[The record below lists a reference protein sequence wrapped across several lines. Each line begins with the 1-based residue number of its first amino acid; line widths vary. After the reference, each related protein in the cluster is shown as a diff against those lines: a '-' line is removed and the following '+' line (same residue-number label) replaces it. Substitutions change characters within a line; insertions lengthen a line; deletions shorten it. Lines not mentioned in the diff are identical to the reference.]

1 MRIVVAASAAAS
13 HPVPKAFAAMNSR
26 DPSEALARPQRD
38 LRTGPVMPVPTL
50 LREFG
55 IDPAPLLARAG
66 IAPQLLEGAENR
78 IAFAAVGQLLDDCV
92 RVTGCAHFGLLT
104 GQRFEA
110 ATLGALG
117 VLVRHCASVGA
128 ALRSLVLYL
137 HLNDRGGVP
146 VLLNLG
152 TTRVAL
158 GYAIVEPGMP
168 GKTQFDDATIAI
180 TFLLLRQLCG
190 AGWRPTEVMFA
201 HRPPADAEPYR
212 QLFGARVRFD
222 AELSAVTFPA
232 YWLKHAIAGA
242 DPAAHAVLEAALRKA
257 AAREASP
264 LGERVRRA
272 LHSLAYVAGPA
283 LAPEVAQLFAL
294 HERQLRRLLTLE
306 STTFRQLAHEARR
319 EVAQH
324 LLRDTRLPL
333 PDIAAA
339 LHYADAAG
347 LSRAFKQ
354 WTGVAPG
361 AWRAANAAAVGQL
374 QG

>member
-1 MRIVVAASAAAS
+1 
-13 HPVPKAFAAMNSR
+13 MNFRSLA
-26 DPSEALARPQRD
+26 EAPARPQRD
-38 LRTGPVMPVPTL
+38 LRTGPVMPVPAL

-78 IAFAAVGQLLDDCV
+78 IAFAAVGQLLDDSV
-92 RVTGCAHFGLLT
+92 RATGCAHFGLLT

-117 VLVRHCASVGA
+117 TLVRHCASVDA

-152 TTRVAL
+152 PTRVAL
-158 GYAIVEPGMP
+158 GYAIVQPAMP

-180 TFLLLRQLCG
+180 AFLLLRQLCG
-190 AGWRPTEVMFA
+190 ASWRPTEVMFA
-201 HRPPADAEPYR
+201 HRAPADVSPYC
-212 QLFGARVRFD
+212 QLFGTRVRFD
-222 AELSAVTFPA
+222 AELSAIAFA
-232 YWLKHAIAGA
+232 AHWLDQPIPGA
-242 DPAAHAVLEAALRKA
+242 DPATHATLEAAFRH
-257 AAREASP
+257 RTSGEPGP
-264 LGERVRRA
+264 LGERLRRA
-272 LHSLAYVAGPA
+272 LHSMAYAA
-283 LAPEVAQLFAL
+283 CAATAPRAAQLFGL
-294 HERQLRRLLTLE
+294 HERQLRRMLTAE
-306 STTFRQLAHEARR
+306 GTSFRELANEARR

-339 LHYADAAG
+339 LHYADATAM
-347 LSRAFKQ
+347 SRAFKQ

-361 AWRAANAAAVGQL
+361 TWRAANAPAANAATQAG
-374 QG
+374 